1 MVSVREETGIRKE
14 IAKVIGKWS
23 LSKDDDMDIATKNI
37 NDRLREFFS
46 EYLPGNPNTL
56 KVIIRRNL
64 IEANNLFTLVCI
76 GGYDFCDKEAIPN
89 ELFPEYGIWTS
100 LNSYYQ
106 FYESGS
112 FVRAKTI
119 QEKRDEKLDDLL

>member
-1 MVSVREETGIRKE
+1 MVSVREERGIRKE
-14 IAKVIGKWS
+14 IAEVIGKWS

-37 NDRLREFFS
+37 NDSLTVFFS

-76 GGYDFCDKEAIPN
+76 GGYDFYDKEAIPN

-100 LNSYYQ
+100 SNTYYQ
-106 FYESGS
+106 FHETGS
-112 FVRAKTI
+112 FVRPKTI
-119 QEKRDEKLDDLL
+119 QEKREEKLNNLL

>member
-14 IAKVIGKWS
+14 IASVIGKWS
-23 LSKDDDMDIATKNI
+23 LSKDDDLDIATQNI
-37 NDRLREFFS
+37 NDNLSKFFS

-76 GGYDFCDKEAIPN
+76 GGYDFFDKEAIPN

-100 LNSYYQ
+100 AMSYYQ

-119 QEKRDEKLDDLL
+119 QEKREEKLDDLL